1 MEKKSAIQKLN
12 ELKENKCEIAEVII
26 NISNGGKV
34 KHANESIIVRLV
46 DTPSNEDCIDNSKHW
61 ELFDTIKDFEDN
73 TYYRH
78 SAHETYNVD
87 YISDFVEVKE
97 FATDRDE
104 VRIAI

>member
-1 MEKKSAIQKLN
+1 MQGVNVPIVVWL
-12 ELKENKCEIAEVII
+12 LLII
-26 NISNGGKV
+26 F
-34 KHANESIIVRLV
+34 
-46 DTPSNEDCIDNSKHW
+46 NSS

-104 VRIAI
+104 VRIAIWT